1 MYPELMPGAT
11 ELESTFGALLDQV
24 PLVKN
29 RTSVTEL
36 SGGLTNRNLAI
47 ESDGTKYVARISS
60 NSSDLL
66 NINRED
72 EYKNTILA
80 ADVGIGAT
88 VHDYLPGQGLL
99 LISYING
106 KTFGA
111 QDIANNLPRVAK
123 SVRTLHGAKPF
134 VSDFNMFTLQKR
146 YLDIVQSNNFIYPD
160 KYLDYEGHIADLKKA
175 LSVLPSE
182 IVPCNNDLLPGN
194 FIDDGDKIWLIDY
207 EYSGNND
214 ACFELGNIWAEAF
227 LEYDALVELIDS
239 YYGTHRPEKIAR
251 AWLQSLMA
259 KYGWTLWA
267 AIQASISDIDFDFRA
282 WGGEKF
288 DLAQSQFSSD
298 LFKKSLIAAATK

>member
-1 MYPELMPGAT
+1 
-11 ELESTFGALLDQV
+11 V

-123 SVRTLHGAKPF
+123 SVRTLHSAKPF

-194 FIDDGDKIWLIDY
+194 FIDDGEKIWLIDY

-239 YYGTHRPEKIAR
+239 YYGAHRPEKIAR

-288 DLAQSQFSSD
+288 DLAQSQFSSE

>member
-1 MYPELMPGAT
+1 MPEAT
-11 ELESTFGALLDQV
+11 DLESTFGALLNQV

-47 ESDGTKYVARISS
+47 QSDGAHYVARISS

-72 EYKNTILA
+72 EYKNTIIA
-80 ADVGIGAT
+80 AEAGIGAI

-123 SVRTLHGAKPF
+123 AAKTLHSAKPF

-146 YLDIVQSNNFIYPD
+146 YLDIVQSNGFIYPA
-160 KYLDYEGHIADLKKA
+160 KYLDYEGHVVDLKKA
-175 LSVLPSE
+175 LAVLPDE

-194 FIDDGDKIWLIDY
+194 FIDDGEKIWLIDY

-227 LEYDALVELIDS
+227 LEYDALVELIDA
-239 YYGTHRPEKIAR
+239 YYGAHRPEKIAR

-298 LFKKSLIAAATK
+298 LFKQSLVAVATK

>member
-194 FIDDGDKIWLIDY
+194 FIDDGEKIWLIDY

-288 DLAQSQFSSD
+288 DLAQSQFSSE

>member
-194 FIDDGDKIWLIDY
+194 FIDDGEKIWLIDY

-239 YYGTHRPEKIAR
+239 YYGAHRPEKIAR

>member
-47 ESDGTKYVARISS
+47 ESDGAKYVARISS

-111 QDIANNLPRVAK
+111 QDIASNLPRVAK
-123 SVRTLHGAKPF
+123 SVRTLHSAKPF

-194 FIDDGDKIWLIDY
+194 FIDDGEKIWLIDY

-239 YYGTHRPEKIAR
+239 YYGAHRPEKIAR

-288 DLAQSQFSSD
+288 DLAQSQFSSE
-298 LFKKSLIAAATK
+298 LFKKSLIAAAIK

>member
-24 PLVKN
+24 SLVKN

-80 ADVGIGAT
+80 AEVGIGAT

-111 QDIANNLPRVAK
+111 QDIINNLPRVAK
-123 SVRTLHGAKPF
+123 SVRTLHSAKPF

-175 LSVLPSE
+175 LAVLPSE

-239 YYGTHRPEKIAR
+239 YYGAHRPEKIAR

>member
-29 RTSVTEL
+29 RTSVVEL

-47 ESDGTKYVARISS
+47 QSDGTQYVARISS

-72 EYKNTILA
+72 EYKNTIIA
-80 ADVGIGAT
+80 AEAGIGAT

-99 LISYING
+99 LISFIKG

-123 SVRTLHGAKPF
+123 ATKTLHSAKPF

-146 YLDIVQSNNFIYPD
+146 YLDIVQSNKFIYPD
-160 KYLDYEGHIADLKKA
+160 KYLDYESHVADLKKA

-194 FIDDGDKIWLIDY
+194 FIDDGEKIWLIDY

-227 LEYDALVELIDS
+227 LDYERLEELVNA
-239 YYGTHRPEKIAR
+239 YYGERRPEKIAR
-251 AWLQSLMA
+251 AWLQALMA

-267 AIQASISDIDFDFRA
+267 SIQSSISELDFDFWQ
-282 WGGEKF
+282 WGMAKF
-288 DLAQSQFSSD
+288 ELAQSEFTSSAFD
-298 LFKKSLIAAATK
+298 KALIQVTEK

>member
-111 QDIANNLPRVAK
+111 QDIADNLPRVAK
-123 SVRTLHGAKPF
+123 SVRTLHSAKPF

-160 KYLDYEGHIADLKKA
+160 KYLDYEGQIADLKKA

-194 FIDDGDKIWLIDY
+194 FIDDGEKIWLIDY

-239 YYGTHRPEKIAR
+239 YYGAHRPEKIAR

-288 DLAQSQFSSD
+288 DLAQSQFSSE

>member
-1 MYPELMPGAT
+1 MYPELMSAAT
-11 ELESTFGALLDQV
+11 DLESTFGALLNQV

-47 ESDGTKYVARISS
+47 ESEGNRYVARISS

-72 EYKNTILA
+72 EYKNSIIA
-80 ADVGIGAT
+80 ADAGIGAT
-88 VHDYLPGQGLL
+88 VYDFLPGQGLL
-99 LISYING
+99 LIGYING

-111 QDIANNLPRVAK
+111 EDIANNLPRVAK
-123 SVRTLHGAKPF
+123 AVRTLHGAKPF
-134 VSDFNMFTLQKR
+134 VSEFNMFTLQKR
-146 YLDIVQSNNFIYPD
+146 YLDIVQSNNFIYPA

-175 LSVLPSE
+175 LSVLPAE

-194 FIDDGDKIWLIDY
+194 FIDDGEKIWLIDY

-227 LEYDALVELIDS
+227 LEYEALVELIDA
-239 YYGTHRPEKIAR
+239 YYGAHRPEKIAR

-267 AIQASISDIDFDFRA
+267 AIQASVSDIDFDFRA

-298 LFKKSLIAAATK
+298 LFEKSLVAAATK

>member
-123 SVRTLHGAKPF
+123 SVRTLHSAKPF

>member
-24 PLVKN
+24 ALVKN

-123 SVRTLHGAKPF
+123 SVRTLHSAKPF

-194 FIDDGDKIWLIDY
+194 FIDDGEKIWLIDY

-239 YYGTHRPEKIAR
+239 YYGAHRPEKIAR

>member
-11 ELESTFGALLDQV
+11 ELESAFGALLDQV

-47 ESDGTKYVARISS
+47 DADGTKYVARISS

-72 EYKNTILA
+72 EYKNTIIA

-123 SVRTLHGAKPF
+123 SVKTLHSAKPF

-146 YLDIVQSNNFIYPD
+146 YLDIVQSNKFIYPD
-160 KYLDYEGHIADLKKA
+160 KYLDYEGHITDLKKA

-194 FIDDGDKIWLIDY
+194 FIDDGEKIWLIDY

-227 LEYDALVELIDS
+227 LEYDALVELIDA
-239 YYGTHRPEKIAR
+239 YYGAHRPEKIAR

-288 DLAQSQFSSD
+288 DLAQSQFTSD
-298 LFKKSLIAAATK
+298 LFKKSLVAVATK

>member
-80 ADVGIGAT
+80 AEVGIGAT

-123 SVRTLHGAKPF
+123 SVRTLHSAKPF

-160 KYLDYEGHIADLKKA
+160 KYLDYEGHIADLKRA

-194 FIDDGDKIWLIDY
+194 FIDDGEKIWLIDY

-239 YYGTHRPEKIAR
+239 YYGAHRPEKIAR

-288 DLAQSQFSSD
+288 DLAQSQFSSE

>member
-1 MYPELMPGAT
+1 MPGAT

-123 SVRTLHGAKPF
+123 SVRTLHSAKPF

-194 FIDDGDKIWLIDY
+194 FIDDGEKIWLIDY

-239 YYGTHRPEKIAR
+239 YYGAHRPEKIAR

-288 DLAQSQFSSD
+288 DLAQSQFSSE

>member
-88 VHDYLPGQGLL
+88 VHDYLPGQGPL
-99 LISYING
+99 LISYISG

-123 SVRTLHGAKPF
+123 SVRTLHSAKPF

-194 FIDDGDKIWLIDY
+194 FIDDGEKIWLIDY

>member
-1 MYPELMPGAT
+1 MPGAT
-11 ELESTFGALLDQV
+11 DLEATFGALLDQV
-24 PLVKN
+24 PLIKN
-29 RTSVTEL
+29 RTTVEEL

-47 ESDGTKYVARISS
+47 DSDGKKYVARISS

-66 NINRED
+66 DINREN
-72 EYKNTILA
+72 EYKNTIIA
-80 ADVGIGAT
+80 AEAGIGAT

-111 QDIANNLPRVAK
+111 QDIATNLPRVAK
-123 SVRTLHGAKPF
+123 AVRTLHGAKPF
-134 VSDFNMFTLQKR
+134 VSDFNMFALQKR

-160 KYLDYEGHIADLKKA
+160 KYLDYEGHISDLKKA
-175 LSVLPSE
+175 VSVLPAE

-194 FIDDGDKIWLIDY
+194 FIDDGEKIWLIDY

-227 LEYDALVELIDS
+227 LEYDALVELIDA
-239 YYGTHRPEKIAR
+239 YYGAHRPEKIAR

-288 DLAQSQFSSD
+288 DLAQSQFTSE
-298 LFKKSLIAAATK
+298 LFTKSLVAVATK

>member
-1 MYPELMPGAT
+1 
-11 ELESTFGALLDQV
+11 V

-29 RTSVTEL
+29 RSSVTEL

-47 ESDGTKYVARISS
+47 ESDGNKYVARISS
-60 NSSDLL
+60 NSSELL
-66 NINRED
+66 DINRED
-72 EYKNTILA
+72 EYKNSIIA
-80 ADVGIGAT
+80 SDAGIGAT
-88 VHDYLPGQGLL
+88 VYDFLPGQGLL
-99 LISYING
+99 LIGYING

-111 QDIANNLPRVAK
+111 DDIANNLPRVAK
-123 SVRTLHGAKPF
+123 SVRTLHSAKPF

-160 KYLDYEGHIADLKKA
+160 NYLDYEGHVADLKKA
-175 LSVLPSE
+175 LSVLPAE

-194 FIDDGDKIWLIDY
+194 FIDDGEKIWLIDY

-239 YYGTHRPEKIAR
+239 YYGEHRPEKIAR

-267 AIQASISDIDFDFRA
+267 AIQASISDIAFDFRE

-288 DLAQSQFSSD
+288 DLAQSQFTSE
-298 LFKKSLIAAATK
+298 LFKKSLLAAATK

>member
-1 MYPELMPGAT
+1 MPGAT

>member
-1 MYPELMPGAT
+1 MPGAT
-11 ELESTFGALLDQV
+11 ELESAFGALLDQV

-47 ESDGTKYVARISS
+47 DADGTKYVARISS

-72 EYKNTILA
+72 EYKNTIIA
-80 ADVGIGAT
+80 AEVGIGAT

-123 SVRTLHGAKPF
+123 SVKTLHSAKPF

-146 YLDIVQSNNFIYPD
+146 YLDIVQSNQFIYPD
-160 KYLDYEGHIADLKKA
+160 KYLDYEGHITDLKKA

-194 FIDDGDKIWLIDY
+194 FIDDGEKIWLIDY

-239 YYGTHRPEKIAR
+239 YYGAHRPEKIAR

-288 DLAQSQFSSD
+288 DLAQSQFASD
-298 LFKKSLIAAATK
+298 LFKKSLIAVATK

>member
-1 MYPELMPGAT
+1 MPGAT
-11 ELESTFGALLDQV
+11 DLEATFGALLDQV
-24 PLVKN
+24 PLIKN
-29 RTSVTEL
+29 RTSVEEL

-47 ESDGTKYVARISS
+47 DSDGKKYVARISS

-66 NINRED
+66 DINREN
-72 EYKNTILA
+72 EYKNTIIA
-80 ADVGIGAT
+80 AEAGIGAT

-111 QDIANNLPRVAK
+111 QDIASNLPRVAK
-123 SVRTLHGAKPF
+123 AVRTLHGARPF
-134 VSDFNMFTLQKR
+134 VSDFNMFALQKR

-160 KYLDYEGHIADLKKA
+160 KYLDYEGHISDLKKA
-175 LSVLPSE
+175 ISVLPAE
-182 IVPCNNDLLPGN
+182 MVPCNNDLLPGN
-194 FIDDGDKIWLIDY
+194 FIDDGEKIWLIDY

-227 LEYDALVELIDS
+227 LEYDALVELIDA

-288 DLAQSQFSSD
+288 DLAQSQFTSE
-298 LFKKSLIAAATK
+298 LFTKSLVAVATK

>member
-1 MYPELMPGAT
+1 MYPELMSGAT

-123 SVRTLHGAKPF
+123 SVRTLHSAKPF

-194 FIDDGDKIWLIDY
+194 FIDDGEKIWLIDY

-239 YYGTHRPEKIAR
+239 YYGEHRPEKIAR

>member
-1 MYPELMPGAT
+1 MPGAT

-80 ADVGIGAT
+80 AEVGIGAT

-123 SVRTLHGAKPF
+123 SVRTLHSAKPF

-239 YYGTHRPEKIAR
+239 YYGAHRPEKIAR

>member
-1 MYPELMPGAT
+1 MYPELMSDAR
-11 ELESTFGALLDQV
+11 ELESSFGALLDQV
-24 PLVKN
+24 ELVKK
-29 RTSVTEL
+29 RTSVVEL

-47 ESDGTKYVARISS
+47 ESNGNKYVARISS

-72 EYKNTILA
+72 EYKNSIIA
-80 ADVGIGAT
+80 SDAGIGAT
-88 VHDYLPGQGLL
+88 VYDFLPGQGLL
-99 LISYING
+99 LIGYING

-111 QDIANNLPRVAK
+111 EDIANNLPRVATA
-123 SVRTLHGAKPF
+123 VRTLHGAKPF
-134 VSDFNMFTLQKR
+134 VSEFNMFTLQKR
-146 YLDIVQSNNFIYPD
+146 YLDIVQSNNFIYPA

-175 LSVLPSE
+175 LSVLPAE

-194 FIDDGDKIWLIDY
+194 FIDDGEKIWLIDY

-227 LEYDALVELIDS
+227 LEYEALVELIDS
-239 YYGTHRPEKIAR
+239 YYGAHRPEKIAR

-298 LFKKSLIAAATK
+298 LFKKSLVAAATK

>member
-1 MYPELMPGAT
+1 MPGAT

-80 ADVGIGAT
+80 AEVGIGAT

-123 SVRTLHGAKPF
+123 SVRTLHSAKPF

-239 YYGTHRPEKIAR
+239 YYGAHRPEKIAR

-288 DLAQSQFSSD
+288 DLAQSQFSSE

>member
-80 ADVGIGAT
+80 AEVGIGAT

-123 SVRTLHGAKPF
+123 SVRTLHSAKPF

-160 KYLDYEGHIADLKKA
+160 KYLDYEGHITDLKKA

-194 FIDDGDKIWLIDY
+194 FIDDGEKIWLIDY

-239 YYGTHRPEKIAR
+239 YYGAHRPEKIAR

>member
-11 ELESTFGALLDQV
+11 ELELAFGALLDQV

-47 ESDGTKYVARISS
+47 DADGTKYVARISS

-72 EYKNTILA
+72 EYKNTIIA
-80 ADVGIGAT
+80 AEVGIGAT

-99 LISYING
+99 LISYIDG

-123 SVRTLHGAKPF
+123 SVKTLHSAKPF

-146 YLDIVQSNNFIYPD
+146 YLDIVQSNRFIYPD

-194 FIDDGDKIWLIDY
+194 FIDDGEKIWLIDY

-239 YYGTHRPEKIAR
+239 YYGAHRPEKIAR

-282 WGGEKF
+282 WGDEKF
-288 DLAQSQFSSD
+288 DLAQSQFASD
-298 LFKKSLIAAATK
+298 LFKKSLIAVATK

>member
-239 YYGTHRPEKIAR
+239 YYGEHRPEKIAR

>member
-123 SVRTLHGAKPF
+123 SVRTLHSAKPF

-160 KYLDYEGHIADLKKA
+160 KYLDYEGHITDLKKA

-194 FIDDGDKIWLIDY
+194 FIDDGEKIWLIDY

-239 YYGTHRPEKIAR
+239 YYGAHRPEKIAR

-288 DLAQSQFSSD
+288 DLAQSQFSSE

>member
-24 PLVKN
+24 ALVKN

-80 ADVGIGAT
+80 AEVGIGAT

-194 FIDDGDKIWLIDY
+194 FIDDGEKIWLIDY

-239 YYGTHRPEKIAR
+239 YYGAHRPEKIAR

-288 DLAQSQFSSD
+288 DLAQSQFSSE

>member
-1 MYPELMPGAT
+1 MYPELMSDAR
-11 ELESTFGALLDQV
+11 ELESSFGALLDQV
-24 PLVKN
+24 ELVKK

-47 ESDGTKYVARISS
+47 ESNGNKYVARISS

-72 EYKNTILA
+72 EYKNSIIA
-80 ADVGIGAT
+80 SDAGIGAT
-88 VHDYLPGQGLL
+88 VYDFLPGQGLL
-99 LISYING
+99 LIGYING

-111 QDIANNLPRVAK
+111 EDIANNLPRVATA
-123 SVRTLHGAKPF
+123 VRTLHGAKPF
-134 VSDFNMFTLQKR
+134 VSEFNMFTLQKR
-146 YLDIVQSNNFIYPD
+146 YLNIVQSNNFIYPA

-175 LSVLPSE
+175 LSVLPAE

-194 FIDDGDKIWLIDY
+194 FIDDGEKIWLIDY

-227 LEYDALVELIDS
+227 LEYEALVELIDS
-239 YYGTHRPEKIAR
+239 YYGAHRPEKIAR

-298 LFKKSLIAAATK
+298 LFKKSLVAAATK

>member
-29 RTSVTEL
+29 RTSVVEL

-47 ESDGTKYVARISS
+47 ESDGTQYVARISS

-72 EYKNTILA
+72 EYKNTIIA
-80 ADVGIGAT
+80 AEAGIGAT

-99 LISYING
+99 LISFIKG

-123 SVRTLHGAKPF
+123 ATKTLHSAKPF

-146 YLDIVQSNNFIYPD
+146 YLDIVQSNKFIYPD
-160 KYLDYEGHIADLKKA
+160 KYLDYESHVADLKKA

-194 FIDDGDKIWLIDY
+194 FIDDGEKIWLIDY

-227 LEYDALVELIDS
+227 LEYDALVELIDA
-239 YYGTHRPEKIAR
+239 YYGAHRPEKIAR

-288 DLAQSQFSSD
+288 DLAQSQFTSD
-298 LFKKSLIAAATK
+298 LFKKSLIAVATK

>member
-1 MYPELMPGAT
+1 MYPELMSDAR
-11 ELESTFGALLDQV
+11 ELESSFGALLDQV
-24 PLVKN
+24 ELVKN
-29 RTSVTEL
+29 RTSVVEL

-47 ESDGTKYVARISS
+47 ESNGDKYVARISS

-72 EYKNTILA
+72 EYKNSIIA
-80 ADVGIGAT
+80 SDAGIGAT
-88 VHDYLPGQGLL
+88 VYDFLPGQGLL
-99 LISYING
+99 LIGYING

-111 QDIANNLPRVAK
+111 EDIANNLPRVATA
-123 SVRTLHGAKPF
+123 VRTLHGAKPF
-134 VSDFNMFTLQKR
+134 VSEFNMFTLQKR
-146 YLDIVQSNNFIYPD
+146 YLDIVQSNNFIYPA
-160 KYLDYEGHIADLKKA
+160 KYLEYEGHIADLKKA
-175 LSVLPSE
+175 LSVLPAE

-194 FIDDGDKIWLIDY
+194 FIDDGEKIWLIDY

-227 LEYDALVELIDS
+227 LEYEALVELIDS
-239 YYGTHRPEKIAR
+239 YYGAHRPEKIAR

-298 LFKKSLIAAATK
+298 LFKKSLVAAATK

>member
-1 MYPELMPGAT
+1 MYPELMSDAR
-11 ELESTFGALLDQV
+11 ELESSFGALLDQV
-24 PLVKN
+24 ELVKK

-47 ESDGTKYVARISS
+47 ESNGTKYVARISS

-72 EYKNTILA
+72 EYKNSIIA
-80 ADVGIGAT
+80 SDAGIGAT
-88 VHDYLPGQGLL
+88 VYDFLPGQGLL
-99 LISYING
+99 LIGYING

-111 QDIANNLPRVAK
+111 EDIANNLPRVATA
-123 SVRTLHGAKPF
+123 VRTLHGAKPF
-134 VSDFNMFTLQKR
+134 VSEFNMFTLQKR
-146 YLDIVQSNNFIYPD
+146 YLDIVQSNNFIYPA

-175 LSVLPSE
+175 LSVLPAE

-194 FIDDGDKIWLIDY
+194 FIDDGEKIWLIDY

-227 LEYDALVELIDS
+227 LEYEALVELIDS
-239 YYGTHRPEKIAR
+239 YYGAHRPEKIAR

-298 LFKKSLIAAATK
+298 LFKKSLVAAATK

>member
-1 MYPELMPGAT
+1 MYPELMPEAT
-11 ELESTFGALLDQV
+11 DLEATFGALLDQV
-24 PLVKN
+24 PLIKN
-29 RTSVTEL
+29 RTSVEEL

-47 ESDGTKYVARISS
+47 DSDGKKYVARISS

-66 NINRED
+66 DINREN
-72 EYKNTILA
+72 EYKNTIIA
-80 ADVGIGAT
+80 AEAGIGAT

-111 QDIANNLPRVAK
+111 QDIASNLPRVAK
-123 SVRTLHGAKPF
+123 AVRTLHGAKPF
-134 VSDFNMFTLQKR
+134 VSDFNMFALQKR
-146 YLDIVQSNNFIYPD
+146 YLDIVQSNSFIYPD
-160 KYLDYEGHIADLKKA
+160 KYLDYEGHISDLKKA
-175 LSVLPSE
+175 VSVLPAE

-194 FIDDGDKIWLIDY
+194 FIDDGEKIWLIDY

-227 LEYDALVELIDS
+227 LEYDALVELIDA
-239 YYGTHRPEKIAR
+239 YYGAHRPEKIAR

-288 DLAQSQFSSD
+288 DLAQSQFTSE
-298 LFKKSLIAAATK
+298 LFTKSLVAVATK

>member
-1 MYPELMPGAT
+1 MYPELMSGAT

-123 SVRTLHGAKPF
+123 SVRTLHSAKPF

-239 YYGTHRPEKIAR
+239 YYGAHRPEKIAR

>member
-1 MYPELMPGAT
+1 MYPELMSGAT

-24 PLVKN
+24 SLVKN
-29 RTSVTEL
+29 RTSVIEL
-36 SGGLTNRNLAI
+36 SGGLTNRNLSI
-47 ESDGTKYVARISS
+47 ESDGTQYVARISS

-80 ADVGIGAT
+80 AEVGIGAT

-123 SVRTLHGAKPF
+123 SVRTLHSAKPF
-134 VSDFNMFTLQKR
+134 VSDFNMFMLQKR
-146 YLDIVQSNNFIYPD
+146 YLNIVQSNNFIYPN

-239 YYGTHRPEKIAR
+239 YYGAHRPEKIAR

-288 DLAQSQFSSD
+288 DLAQSQFSSE

>member
-1 MYPELMPGAT
+1 MSAAT
-11 ELESTFGALLDQV
+11 DLESTFGALLNQV

-47 ESDGTKYVARISS
+47 ESEGNRYVARISS

-72 EYKNTILA
+72 EYKNSIIA
-80 ADVGIGAT
+80 ADAGIGAT
-88 VHDYLPGQGLL
+88 VYDFLPGQGLL
-99 LISYING
+99 LIGYING

-111 QDIANNLPRVAK
+111 EDIANNLPRVAK
-123 SVRTLHGAKPF
+123 AVRTLHGAKPF
-134 VSDFNMFTLQKR
+134 VSEFNMFTHQKR
-146 YLDIVQSNNFIYPD
+146 YLDIVQSNNFIYPA

-175 LSVLPSE
+175 LSVLPAE

-194 FIDDGDKIWLIDY
+194 FIDDGEKIWLIDY

-227 LEYDALVELIDS
+227 LEYEALVELIDA
-239 YYGTHRPEKIAR
+239 YYGAHRPEKIAR

-267 AIQASISDIDFDFRA
+267 AIQASVSDIDFDFRA

-298 LFKKSLIAAATK
+298 LFEKSLVAAATK

>member
-80 ADVGIGAT
+80 AEVGIGAT

-111 QDIANNLPRVAK
+111 QDIASNLPRVAK
-123 SVRTLHGAKPF
+123 SVRTLHSAKPF
-134 VSDFNMFTLQKR
+134 VGDFNMFTLQKR

-194 FIDDGDKIWLIDY
+194 FIDDGEKIWLIDY

-288 DLAQSQFSSD
+288 DLAQSQFSSE
-298 LFKKSLIAAATK
+298 LFKKSLVAAATK

>member
-1 MYPELMPGAT
+1 MYPELMSGAT
-11 ELESTFGALLDQV
+11 ELESAFGALLDQV

-47 ESDGTKYVARISS
+47 DADGTKYVARISS

-72 EYKNTILA
+72 EYKNTIIA
-80 ADVGIGAT
+80 AEVGIGAT

-123 SVRTLHGAKPF
+123 SVKTLHSAKPF

-160 KYLDYEGHIADLKKA
+160 KYLDYEGHITDLKKA

-194 FIDDGDKIWLIDY
+194 FIDDGEKIWLIDY

-227 LEYDALVELIDS
+227 LEYDALVELIDA
-239 YYGTHRPEKIAR
+239 YYGAHRPEKIAR

-288 DLAQSQFSSD
+288 DLAQSQFASD
-298 LFKKSLIAAATK
+298 LFKKSLVAVATK

>member
-239 YYGTHRPEKIAR
+239 YYGAHRPEKIAR

-288 DLAQSQFSSD
+288 DLAQSQFSSE